1 MPKYINFHISNELF
15 GIDVLVVQEI
25 ILLSEFRV
33 TIIPNAPKFLKG
45 IINLRGLIVP
55 LIDLRAKLNLPV
67 SEDSD
72 ESRIIICKL
81 DKTRKVGVQVDSLS
95 TVMEIPADS
104 VDPMRSETTIIDP
117 KHIMG
122 VYKGLDSLVVLVD
135 IINLIQEPQEP
146 ADPGQES
153 QPA

>member
-1 MPKYINFHISNELF
+1 MPKYINFYISNELF

-25 ILLSEFRV
+25 IFLSEFRI

-55 LIDLRAKLNLPV
+55 LIDLRAKLNLSM

-81 DKTRKVGVQVDSLS
+81 DETKKIGVQVDSLS

-104 VDPMRSETTIIDP
+104 IDPMRSETTIIDP
-117 KHIMG
+117 KHILG
-122 VYKGLDSLVVLVD
+122 VYKGLDSLVVLID
-135 IINLIQEPQEP
+135 IKNLIRDPQES
-146 ADPGQES
+146 AEPGQEA